1 MTADDLDIMDDP
13 AWQSWKQAARDYH
26 ANRPQSSVI
35 LQGRTWDEVCADAD
49 RKLAKQN
56 QTPELLNLRRL
67 RDSTSTLDGLWHA
80 INNDRRKAG
89 APVATVEAA
98 AFMLRDGI
106 ASLKSEKLLAWI
118 AQLSKSQ
125 MKEIAI
131 RLSKERWSKNG
142 SKRVPPWEPDEI
154 DAFIKVWR
162 ISR

>member
-1 MTADDLDIMDDP
+1 MDDP

-49 RKLAKQN
+49 RKLAARN
-56 QTPELLNLRRL
+56 QTPSTLNARRL
-67 RDSTSTLDGLWHA
+67 LDTASNLDSMWHG
-80 INNDRRKAG
+80 IHRSKVG
-89 APVATVEAA
+89 APIATFEAA

-118 AQLSKSQ
+118 AQISESQ